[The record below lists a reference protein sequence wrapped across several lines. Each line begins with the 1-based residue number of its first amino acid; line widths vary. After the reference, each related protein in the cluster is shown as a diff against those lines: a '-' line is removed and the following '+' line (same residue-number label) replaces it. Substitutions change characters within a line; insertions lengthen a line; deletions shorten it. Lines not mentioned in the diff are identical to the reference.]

1 MGEVDNTNKA
11 GGGGGTV
18 TEDTIPIMMV
28 NNNKS
33 STSLSNISTA
43 RLYLKLELKV
53 GSSTSGVGTTGQG
66 GEVQVKVMR
75 LCG

>member
-1 MGEVDNTNKA
+1 MGEVDNTSKA
-11 GGGGGTV
+11 GGGGGGTV

-28 NNNKS
+28 NNKS
-33 STSLSNISTA
+33 STSLSNISTT

-66 GEVQVKVMR
+66 GEVQVKVIQ
-75 LCG
+75 